1 MIDLV
6 CVIIYSVWLGNL
18 ITTLYHR
25 IPNEIPIGPKHKPF
39 CSNCQKPIK
48 FHHYLPLIY
57 YIFSDRHC
65 KHCKIKIPSVYFK
78 MELAT
83 ALALIAYYFLVGFGN
98 NSFVGGSILI
108 TASSLLFFVVVSYK
122 RVHKDITW
130 IFIMSGLIYRAY
142 GLHDAIENII
152 MSVLFSYWIAKII
165 DAVSMKVRHTP
176 IPLDVFRIIALSGVA
191 IEVAYVFIM
200 LIVVFVLSFIFAK
213 MPKFVYAFSV
223 KSVAIVPV
231 IVYLIMFFPS
241 REKIKVH
248 IITKPFLS
256 IERGENNND
265 NDIEKYF
272 PKLPK

>member
-6 CVIIYSVWLGNL
+6 CVILYSVWLGNL

-78 MELAT
+78 MELTT
-83 ALALIAYYFLVGFGN
+83 AFVLILYYFLVGFGN
-98 NSFVGGSILI
+98 NTFVGGSILI
-108 TASSLLFFVVVSYK
+108 TASSLLFFVILSYK
-122 RVHKDITW
+122 KIHKDLIW
-130 IFIMSGLIYRAY
+130 IFILSGLVYRAY
-142 GLHDAIENII
+142 GLHDIIENVI
-152 MSVLFSYWIAKII
+152 MGVLFSYWIAKII
-165 DAVSMKVRHTP
+165 DAVSMKVRHQP
-176 IPLDVFRIIALSGVA
+176 VEMDAFRIIALSGVA
-191 IEVAYVFIM
+191 MEVAYTFIILIFVFI
-200 LIVVFVLSFIFAK
+200 VSFIAAK
-213 MPKFVYAFSV
+213 FPKFVYAFSK

-231 IVYLIMFFPS
+231 VVYLIMFFPS

-256 IERGENNND
+256 IEKESVD
-265 NDIEKYF
+265 NIKKF
-272 PKLPK
+272 LPSLPK